1 MPGGSRSGR
10 VRAPGRKTV
19 VFFQS
24 QICDG
29 EPGSQRFG
37 HIADVPGLV
46 REAGDLLSVFGIP
59 EDETIERS
67 VLFQPAAFSCCGKPF
82 GELHMDGRTGDIQS
96 KSALMLARTWPGNK
110 RAFRKELLLSLV
122 GTISGNCPQV
132 QTTSVTGMEKL
143 GSGFCSLILQKPLRI
158 SRCCFK
164 WKSDIDKMF
173 RHKGFRQRMLP
184 ADQPGI
190 KFSVQ

>member
-1 MPGGSRSGR
+1 MQMPGGSRSGR

-82 GELHMDGRTGDIQS
+82 GELHMDGRAGDIQS
-96 KSALMLARTWPGNK
+96 KSALVLTCSWLCNERTSCK
-110 RAFRKELLLSLV
+110 KLLLSLV
-122 GTISGNCPQV
+122 GTISGNCP
-132 QTTSVTGMEKL
+132 
-143 GSGFCSLILQKPLRI
+143 
-158 SRCCFK
+158 
-164 WKSDIDKMF
+164 
-173 RHKGFRQRMLP
+173 
-184 ADQPGI
+184 
-190 KFSVQ
+190 

>member
-1 MPGGSRSGR
+1 MPGGCRSGR
-10 VRAPGRKTV
+10 VRTPGRKAV

-37 HIADVPGLV
+37 HIADVPGFV

-82 GELHMDGRTGDIQS
+82 GKLHMDGRTGDIQS

-132 QTTSVTGMEKL
+132 QTTSVTGMKKL
-143 GSGFCSLILQKPLRI
+143 GSRFCSLILQKPLRI
-158 SRCCFK
+158 SRRCFK
-164 WKSDIDKMF
+164 WKSDIDKML

>member
-59 EDETIERS
+59 EDKTIERS

-82 GELHMDGRTGDIQS
+82 GELHMDGRAGYIQS
-96 KSALMLARTWPGNK
+96 KSALVLTCSWLCNERTSCK
-110 RAFRKELLLSLV
+110 KLLLSLV

-132 QTTSVTGMEKL
+132 QTASVTGTKKL
-143 GSGFCSLILQKPLRI
+143 RSRFCSLILQKSLRI
-158 SRCCFK
+158 SRCRFK
-164 WKSDIDKMF
+164 WKSDIDEML
-173 RHKGFRQRMLP
+173 RHKGFRQRMFP

-190 KFSVQ
+190 

>member
-1 MPGGSRSGR
+1 M
-10 VRAPGRKTV
+10 

-24 QICDG
+24 QICDS

-37 HIADVPGLV
+37 HIADVPWLV
-46 REAGDLLSVFGIP
+46 RDAGDLLFVFGVP
-59 EDETIERS
+59 EDKAIERS
-67 VLFQPAAFSCCGKPF
+67 VLFQPATFTCSRLCN
-82 GELHMDGRTGDIQS
+82 ERTS
-96 KSALMLARTWPGNK
+96 
-110 RAFRKELLLSLV
+110 RKKLLLSLV

-132 QTTSVTGMEKL
+132 QTASVTGMEKL

-164 WKSDIDKMF
+164 WKSDIDEMF

>member
-1 MPGGSRSGR
+1 MPGGCRSGR
-10 VRAPGRKTV
+10 MRAPGRKAV

-24 QICDG
+24 QICDS

-37 HIADVPGLV
+37 HIADVPGFV

-59 EDETIERS
+59 EDEAIERS

-82 GELHMDGRTGDIQS
+82 GELHMDGRTGYIQS

-132 QTTSVTGMEKL
+132 QTTSVTGMKKL
-143 GSGFCSLILQKPLRI
+143 RSRFCSLIFQKPFRI
-158 SRCCFK
+158 SRRCFK
-164 WKSDIDKMF
+164 WKSDIDEML

>member
-1 MPGGSRSGR
+1 
-10 VRAPGRKTV
+10 
-19 VFFQS
+19 
-24 QICDG
+24 
-29 EPGSQRFG
+29 
-37 HIADVPGLV
+37 
-46 REAGDLLSVFGIP
+46 
-59 EDETIERS
+59 
-67 VLFQPAAFSCCGKPF
+67 
-82 GELHMDGRTGDIQS
+82 MDGRAGYIQS
-96 KSALMLARTWPGNK
+96 KSALVLTCSWLCNERTS
-110 RAFRKELLLSLV
+110 RKKLLLPLE

-143 GSGFCSLILQKPLRI
+143 GSGFCSLILQKPPRI

-164 WKSDIDKMF
+164 WKSDIDEMF